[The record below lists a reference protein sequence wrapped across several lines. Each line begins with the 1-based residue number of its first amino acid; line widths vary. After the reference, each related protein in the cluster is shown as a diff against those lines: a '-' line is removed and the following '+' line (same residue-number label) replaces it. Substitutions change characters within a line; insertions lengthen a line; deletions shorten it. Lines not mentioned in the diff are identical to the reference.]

1 MKIRLTIKRKLAII
15 GLLKKIG
22 GIKMDNIKD
31 TKKTKEKVNSRK
43 SILDIVYIAL
53 FAAIISVCSLISIP
67 IGAVPVTLQILG
79 ICLAAG
85 FLGLAKGTTSV
96 VIYILLGLIGIPV
109 FAGGTSGFAKL
120 ASPTGGYI
128 VGFIFTAIII
138 GLAVKLFGRKLWV
151 LIVSMVVGVLVCYAF
166 GTAWFIIL
174 YNNSGKSMDLANAL
188 SLCVTP
194 FLPFDAVK
202 IVISAVLVNR
212 LHKFIKA

>member
-1 MKIRLTIKRKLAII
+1 MTIKRKLAII

-31 TKKTKEKVNSRK
+31 TKKTKGKVNSRK

-138 GLAVKLFGRKLWV
+138 GLAVKLFGRKLWI

>member
-1 MKIRLTIKRKLAII
+1 
-15 GLLKKIG
+15 
-22 GIKMDNIKD
+22 MDNIKE
-31 TKKTKEKVNSRK
+31 TKKTKGKVNSRK

-67 IGAVPVTLQILG
+67 IGEVPVTFQILG

-85 FLGLAKGTTSV
+85 FLGLAKGTISV

-120 ASPTGGYI
+120 VSPTGGYI
-128 VGFIFTAIII
+128 VGFII

-151 LIVSMVVGVLVCYAF
+151 LIVSMVIGVLVCYAF

-188 SLCVTP
+188 SLCVVP

-202 IVISAVLVNR
+202 IAVSAVLVNR
-212 LHKFIKA
+212 LHKFIKV

>member
-1 MKIRLTIKRKLAII
+1 
-15 GLLKKIG
+15 
-22 GIKMDNIKD
+22 MDNIKE
-31 TKKTKEKVNSRK
+31 TKKTKGKVNSRK

-67 IGAVPVTLQILG
+67 IGEVPVTFQILG

-85 FLGLAKGTTSV
+85 FLGLAKGTISV

-120 ASPTGGYI
+120 VSPTGGYI

-151 LIVSMVVGVLVCYAF
+151 LIVAMIIGVLVCYAF

-174 YNNSGKSMDLANAL
+174 CNNSGKSMDLANAL
-188 SLCVTP
+188 SLCVVP
-194 FLPFDAVK
+194 FLPFDT
-202 IVISAVLVNR
+202 LYGHR
-212 LHKFIKA
+212 LIILNKLHI

>member
-1 MKIRLTIKRKLAII
+1 
-15 GLLKKIG
+15 
-22 GIKMDNIKD
+22 MDNIKE
-31 TKKTKEKVNSRK
+31 TKKTKGKVNSRK

-67 IGAVPVTLQILG
+67 IGEVPVTFQILG

-85 FLGLAKGTTSV
+85 FLGLAKGTISV

-120 ASPTGGYI
+120 VSPTGGYI

-151 LIVSMVVGVLVCYAF
+151 LIVSMVIGVLVCYAF

-174 YNNSGKSMDLANAL
+174 YNNSNIKKS
-188 SLCVTP
+188 CY
-194 FLPFDAVK
+194 
-202 IVISAVLVNR
+202 
-212 LHKFIKA
+212 

>member
-1 MKIRLTIKRKLAII
+1 
-15 GLLKKIG
+15 
-22 GIKMDNIKD
+22 MDNIKE
-31 TKKTKEKVNSRK
+31 TKKTKGKVNSRK

-67 IGAVPVTLQILG
+67 IGEVPVTFQILG

-85 FLGLAKGTTSV
+85 FLGVAKGTISV

-120 ASPTGGYI
+120 VSPTGGYI

-151 LIVSMVVGVLVCYAF
+151 LIVSMVIGVLVCYAF

-188 SLCVTP
+188 SLCVVP

-202 IVISAVLVNR
+202 IAVSAVLVNR
-212 LHKFIKA
+212 LHKFIKV

>member
-1 MKIRLTIKRKLAII
+1 M
-15 GLLKKIG
+15 
-22 GIKMDNIKD
+22 
-31 TKKTKEKVNSRK
+31 
-43 SILDIVYIAL
+43 
-53 FAAIISVCSLISIP
+53 
-67 IGAVPVTLQILG
+67 
-79 ICLAAG
+79 
-85 FLGLAKGTTSV
+85 AKGTTSV

-151 LIVSMVVGVLVCYAF
+151 LIVSMVIGVLVCYAF

-174 YNNSGKSMDLANAL
+174 CNNSGKSMDLANAL
-188 SLCVTP
+188 SLCVVP

-202 IVISAVLVNR
+202 IAVSAVLVNR
-212 LHKFIKA
+212 LHKFIKV

>member
-1 MKIRLTIKRKLAII
+1 MTIKRKLAII

-31 TKKTKEKVNSRK
+31 TKKTKGKVNSRK